1 MSFHQSR
8 QLQTRD
14 LNPKE
19 LNHDLRYLNLDAS
32 VACKQ
37 VDQHLPLDGQR
48 CDRHQL
54 TSEHELFY

>member
-1 MSFHQSR
+1 MICRQNH

-14 LNPKE
+14 LNPKG
-19 LNHDLRYLNLDAS
+19 LSRDLRYLNLGAN
-32 VACKQ
+32 VVCMQ

-54 TSEHELFY
+54 TFEHELSY